1 MRSLAYVIAAAVA
14 LFYPGATAL
23 AQESAPPAH
32 VLIQTGLFD
41 FELDGDGYAP
51 MLAARAVVPVAT
63 VLMLEGSVLAARP
76 GQDFAT
82 TTLLIPE
89 AQVQL
94 VLPFVRLVPYIGL
107 GAGAAIDFRDSDA
120 GGRRSF
126 ATFSGAVGAKYW
138 LRETFGAQLEYRAR
152 GIGSDGA
159 SSNEFGL
166 ALLWQL

>member
-1 MRSLAYVIAAAVA
+1 LVRVGMRPDLAIIEFPALPQPVPHACHEMPMRSLAYVVAAAVA
-14 LFYPGATAL
+14 LLYPGAVVS

-32 VLIQTGLFD
+32 LVIQAGIFD

-94 VLPFVRLVPYIGL
+94 VLPF
-107 GAGAAIDFRDSDA
+107 A
-120 GGRRSF
+120 
-126 ATFSGAVGAKYW
+126 
-138 LRETFGAQLEYRAR
+138 
-152 GIGSDGA
+152 
-159 SSNEFGL
+159 
-166 ALLWQL
+166 